1 MRKPC
6 NGQAGAAA
14 KKGGLDSL
22 VGTYNIIQP
31 EWILPMPSPW
41 CNENWNYNSLGS
53 DWQCRCWDGQ
63 HQSPIDLPST
73 ERLEKINMGADI
85 EFWKADSE
93 LVVDKNF
100 VTLVPK
106 DTEKGFGLMT
116 SYVGDVYRA
125 TQVVFHQGSDHTING
140 FRYDLEA
147 QIIWRSDDPSKA
159 GKKAIV
165 SVLFHVE
172 VDAKNPVL
180 ETFIWD
186 LQNGHND

>member
-1 MRKPC
+1 MTIIGHIAIKNIKDVNEGGPDPCMTISSDSGQSWKLCASSATEKQEWYCALGYAMRKPC
-6 NGQAGAAA
+6 SGQGQA
-14 KKGGLDSL
+14 KKKKSGLDSL
-22 VGTYNIIQP
+22 VGTYNIVQP

-41 CNENWNYNSLGS
+41 CNENWNYNALGT

-106 DTEKGFGLMT
+106 DVEKGFGLMT
-116 SYVGDVYRA
+116 S
-125 TQVVFHQGSDHTING
+125 
-140 FRYDLEA
+140 
-147 QIIWRSDDPSKA
+147 
-159 GKKAIV
+159 
-165 SVLFHVE
+165 
-172 VDAKNPVL
+172 
-180 ETFIWD
+180 
-186 LQNGHND
+186 

>member
-6 NGQAGAAA
+6 AGQGGASTP
-14 KKGGLDSL
+14 KSGLDSL

-41 CNENWNYNSLGS
+41 CNENWNYNALGS

-73 ERLEKINMGADI
+73 ERLEKITTGADI
-85 EFWKADSE
+85 EFWKADAE

-106 DTEKGFGLMT
+106 DTDKGFGLMT
-116 SYVGDVYRA
+116 SYVGDV
-125 TQVVFHQGSDHTING
+125 
-140 FRYDLEA
+140 
-147 QIIWRSDDPSKA
+147 
-159 GKKAIV
+159 
-165 SVLFHVE
+165 
-172 VDAKNPVL
+172 
-180 ETFIWD
+180 
-186 LQNGHND
+186 